1 MKELSVVIVS
11 YNVRY
16 FLEQCLHSVYR
27 ATEKTDCEI
36 IVVDNNSVDGSCS
49 MITNKF
55 PQVRLIM
62 NKENRGFAAANNQ
75 ALQFASG
82 RYIVLLNPDTIV
94 HEDTFVNCIRFM
106 DTHPDAG
113 ATGVRMIN
121 GKGKYLPESKRGLP
135 SPRTAFFKTFGLA
148 SLFPR
153 SGFFNNY
160 YLGHLD
166 SMKTA
171 KVDVLTGAFMFLR
184 REAVIRTGL
193 LDESFFM
200 YGEDID
206 YSYRIT
212 QAGFT
217 IYYYPETSIIHYKGE
232 SAKKENNMYQVA
244 HFYQAMIIFVKK
256 YFSSGKTK
264 FFILFLQL
272 AIYFRASLSFLRRL
286 VKKLFLPLS
295 DGIIIYLTYRI
306 TTAIWQNS
314 LTAGSVAL
322 PDTFTRLILPSCTL
336 ILLISITCASGYRL
350 PSGITKLLKGML
362 TGIIIILII
371 QAFLPVKLFFPKIIV
386 TGGGLIAIVPVVI
399 WHLILSF
406 TGSEIADIP
415 FVRLRKT
422 IIISDKK
429 GYHKIS
435 ALLSPCN
442 SDERIAGR
450 VNVNHD
456 DMSEEVLGTITQIR
470 EIIRIN
476 RIRET
481 VISASALPASR
492 IIETIQLLSDLNI
505 KIKIASVESDYII
518 GSRYVDTGY
527 DVKKFKKSCFKIK
540 VSETFLKIFR

>member
-16 FLEQCLHSVYR
+16 FLEQCLHSVHR
-27 ATEKTDCEI
+27 ATGKTDCEI

-62 NKENRGFAAANNQ
+62 NKDNRGFAAANNQ

-94 HEDTFVNCIRFM
+94 HEDTFVDCIRFM

-113 ATGVRMIN
+113 ATGVRMID

-135 SPRTAFFKTFGLA
+135 TPRTAFFKTFGLA

-212 QAGFT
+212 QTGFFN
-217 IYYYPETSIIHYKGE
+217 YYYPETSIIHYKGE
-232 SAKKENNMYQVA
+232 SAKKENNLNQLA

-256 YFSSGKTK
+256 YSGSGKMQ
-264 FFILFLQL
+264 FLIFFLQL

-295 DGIIIYLTYRI
+295 DGVIIYLSYRI
-306 TTAIWQNS
+306 ITAIWQNS
-314 LTAGSVAL
+314 LTGKTVDL
-322 PDTFTRLILPSCTL
+322 PDAVICLVLPSCTL

-350 PSGITKLLKGML
+350 PAGIKELMKGML
-362 TGIIIILII
+362 AGIILTLII
-371 QAFLPVKLFFPKIIV
+371 QAFLPVKLLLPKIII
-386 TGGGLIAIVPVVI
+386 TGGGLIAIVAVVI
-399 WHLILSF
+399 WRLMLSF
-406 TGSEIADIP
+406 TGSGIADNP
-415 FVRLRKT
+415 FTSLRKT

-429 GYHKIS
+429 GYHTIS
-435 ALLSPCN
+435 ALLSPRN
-442 SDERIAGR
+442 PDDRIAGR
-450 VNVNHD
+450 VSINPD
-456 DMSEEVLGTITQIR
+456 DMSEEVLGTIAQIR

-476 RIRET
+476 RIREA
-481 VISASALPASR
+481 VISASAIPASR

-505 KIKIASVESDYII
+505 KIKIASVENDYII
-518 GSRYVDTGY
+518 GSRYVDTGC
-527 DVKKFKKSCFKIK
+527 DKKKLKKSFFKIEI
-540 VSETFLKIFR
+540 SETFLKIFR